1 MNPRKKK
8 AIIII
13 SCFLFIILYLIFA
26 AAPIDSTFKLNSKWS
41 ISLSDAPISYEDGG
55 IPFKTGQL
63 LGYFSR
69 EGTLNA
75 MTSFPYMASISKDA
89 WTTFGSDAEETP
101 FFAADGTSLGII
113 KEAGFPWLTD
123 KGNYLFLP
131 GGTGFDKLDEQGNSL
146 WRYEDIAPI
155 TAFSNSSDGC
165 IVGFADGKLVTFQ
178 NDGTIGYS
186 IYPAGSNYQIILGVD
201 ISELNGLTACVCGID
216 RQRFILF
223 RNTDGQHKIIYHEYL
238 ENNLREQ
245 TFVKFSK
252 DSEKVFINDFS
263 GLGIIDCKTLMS
275 KHIPIDGKIIAIEEQ
290 PENNMFFVLTK
301 RSGSYSVYIFENPS
315 SKVGSL
321 SFAASNAFIITDGSD
336 LYIGADSTISKFEV
350 TK

>member
-8 AIIII
+8 AIIFI

-26 AAPIDSTFKLNSKWS
+26 AAPIDSTFKLNFKWS
-41 ISLSDAPISYEDGG
+41 ISLSDAPISYEAGG
-55 IPFKTGQL
+55 IPFKSGQL

-69 EGTLNA
+69 NGNLNA
-75 MTSFPYMASISKDA
+75 LTSFPYMASISKEA
-89 WTTFGSDAEETP
+89 WAEYGANAENTP
-101 FFAADGTSLGII
+101 FYATDGSQLGII

-131 GGTGFDKLDEQGNSL
+131 GGTGFDRLDNEGNSL

-165 IVGFADGKLVTFQ
+165 IVGFADGKLVTFK
-178 NDGTIGYS
+178 NDGTIEYS
-186 IYPAGSNYQIILGVD
+186 IYPAGSNFQVILGVD
-201 ISELNGLTACVCGID
+201 ISEENGLTACVCGID

-223 RNTDGQHKIIYHEYL
+223 KNTDGQNKIIYHEYL

-252 DSEKVFINDFS
+252 GSDKVFINDFN

-290 PENNMFFVLTK
+290 PENDMFFVLTK
-301 RSGSYSVYIFENPS
+301 KASLYSVYIFENPS
-315 SKVGSL
+315 SKVGSF
-321 SFAASNAFIITDGSD
+321 SFEATNAFITADGSD
-336 LYIGADSTISKFEV
+336 LFIGTDSTISKFEV

>member
-8 AIIII
+8 ALIIF

-41 ISLSDAPISYEDGG
+41 ISLTDTPVAYEDGG
-55 IPFKTGQL
+55 IPFKTGQF

-69 EGTLNA
+69 EGSLTAL
-75 MTSFPYMASISKDA
+75 TSFPYMASISKDA
-89 WTTFGSDAEETP
+89 WTTYVADAEQTP
-101 FFAADGTSLGII
+101 FYAPDGTLLGTI
-113 KEAGFPWLTD
+113 KEAGFPWLTN

-131 GGTGFDKLDEQGNSL
+131 GGTGFDKLDQYGNSL
-146 WRYEDIAPI
+146 WRYEDISPI

-165 IVGFADGKLVTFQ
+165 IVGFADGKLVTFK
-178 NDGTIGYS
+178 NDGTIDYS
-186 IYPAGSNYQIILGVD
+186 IYPAGSDYQIILGVD
-201 ISELNGLTACVCGID
+201 ISEQNGLTACVCGID

-223 RNTDGQHKIIYHEYL
+223 KNTDGQNKIIYHEYL

-245 TFVKFSK
+245 TFVKFSQNS
-252 DSEKVFINDFS
+252 DKVFINDYA
-263 GLGIIDCKTLMS
+263 GLGIIDCKTLTS
-275 KHIPIDGKIIAIEEQ
+275 KHIPLDGKIIAIEEQ

-301 RSGSYSVYIFENPS
+301 HNGSYSVYLFENPS
-315 SKVGSL
+315 AKVGCF
-321 SFAASNAFIITDGSD
+321 SFEASNAFITADGSD
-336 LYIGADSTISKFEV
+336 LFIGVDSTISKFEV

>member
-8 AIIII
+8 AIIFI
-13 SCFLFIILYLIFA
+13 SCFLFIIHYLIFA

-41 ISLSDAPISYEDGG
+41 ISLSDAPISYKDGG
-55 IPFKTGQL
+55 IPFKTGQM
-63 LGYFSR
+63 LGYFSPD
-69 EGTLNA
+69 GTLNA
-75 MTSFPYMASISKDA
+75 LTSFPFMASVSKDA
-89 WTTFGSDAEETP
+89 WTTYGSDAEETAFYAP
-101 FFAADGTSLGII
+101 DGTLLGTI

-131 GGTGFDKLDEQGNSL
+131 GGTGFDKLDSTGNSL

-155 TAFSNSSDGC
+155 TAFSNTSDGC
-165 IVGFADGKLVTFQ
+165 IVGFADGKLVTFK
-178 NDGTIGYS
+178 NDGTIDYS
-186 IYPAGSNYQIILGVD
+186 IYPAGSNYEIILGVD
-201 ISELNGLTACVCGID
+201 ISEQNNLTACVCGID

-223 RNTDGQHKIIYHEYL
+223 KNTDGQNKIIYHEYL

-252 DSEKVFINDFS
+252 DSDKVFINDYN
-263 GLGIIDCKTLMS
+263 GLGIIDCTTLMS
-275 KHIPIDGKIIAIEEQ
+275 KHIPIEGKIIAIEEQ

-301 RSGSYSVYIFENPS
+301 NDGSYSVYIFENPS
-315 SKVGSL
+315 SKVGSF
-321 SFAASNAFIITDGSD
+321 SFNATNAFIITEGSE
-336 LYIGADSTISKFEV
+336 LFIGADSTISKFEV